1 MKKEMIIV
9 YARFIA
15 QDYKQIGI
23 VEKGKFR
30 DFIYEIGQKTNYHQ
44 YTFKKYHY

>member
-23 VEKGKFR
+23 VEKGQFR
-30 DFIYEIGQKTNYHQ
+30 NFVDEIHEKTKYHQ